1 MREAA
6 RAATSVM
13 SKNISLPIAAAL
25 VVAAASCVAA
35 QGSVR
40 TASPD
45 SSDRNELPILE
56 VHAPST
62 YGAWIAAARH
72 SQFRTRTG
80 VPGYRDFYEASARFG
95 WSIGDQSRL
104 VSGTYFIDLIP
115 AALSTDMPDYQ
126 WNSRCRPE
134 TYCPG
139 ATPIPHDVYAFGIT
153 PFGFAMNFGAGP
165 ARLTIETSAGGLLF
179 SRRIPD
185 PVAARF
191 NFTAS
196 AGPTLELRLTPA
208 GSLRIGYL
216 WHHTSNGG
224 TGKVNPGLNSGILAI
239 GMLWHA
245 SVRRN

>member
-1 MREAA
+1 MP
-6 RAATSVM
+6 
-13 SKNISLPIAAAL
+13 KNISFPIAAVL
-25 VVAAASCVAA
+25 MLAAISSVGA
-35 QGSVR
+35 QRSAR
-40 TASPD
+40 STSPD
-45 SSDRNELPILE
+45 SSDGSELPILE

-72 SQFRTRTG
+72 SQFQTRTG

-95 WSIGDQSRL
+95 WSIGDQSRT

-126 WNSRCRPE
+126 WNSRCHPD

-153 PFGFAMNFGAGP
+153 PLGFAVNFGGGP
-165 ARLTIETSAGGLLF
+165 ARLTIETSGGGLLF

-196 AGPTLELRLTPA
+196 AGPTLELRLTPS
-208 GSLRIGYL
+208 GSMRVGFL

-224 TGKVNPGLNSGILAI
+224 TGKVNPGLNSGILAL
-239 GMLWHA
+239 GMMWRPSA
-245 SVRRN
+245 RRD